1 MKQPKTPRTYKEKY
15 IAALTKEI
23 INLDKLSHA
32 WIHPTERHAAK
43 LKAIRLREIRTKAL
57 QLPGSAFV
65 PKKTPPAEFLSI
77 KLSVESLVS
86 I

>member
-1 MKQPKTPRTYKEKY
+1 MKQPRTYKEKY
-15 IAALTKEI
+15 IAALTKAI
-23 INLDKLSHA
+23 LSFDD
-32 WIHPTERHAAK
+32 IAASARY
-43 LKAIRLREIRTKAL
+43 LPSTRYSASRKAFVLREIRKKAL